1 MDVDRQKERVGVGV
15 DDGDGGLEAKF
26 PKEGDVRVVSVGVRT
41 VKGPDDSQGKIRSE
55 AEIVAELKIAEEEKV
70 SAEIKLAEAKQ
81 KGMLA

>member
-1 MDVDRQKERVGVGV
+1 MEGKNRMDVDRQKERVGVGV
-15 DDGDGGLEAKF
+15 DDGD
-26 PKEGDVRVVSVGVRT
+26 RVVSVGVRT
-41 VKGPDDSQGKIRSE
+41 VKGPDDSQGKIRRE